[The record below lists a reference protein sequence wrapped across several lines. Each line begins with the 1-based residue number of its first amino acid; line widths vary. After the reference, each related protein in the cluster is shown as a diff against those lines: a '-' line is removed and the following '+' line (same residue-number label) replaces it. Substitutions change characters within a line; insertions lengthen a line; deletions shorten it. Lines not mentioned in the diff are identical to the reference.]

1 MQNFIYHNPTKLIF
15 GKGEI
20 AKLGEYI
27 DKRVKVMLLF
37 GGGSVKQNG
46 VYDQVKK
53 ALKDHNTIEFW
64 GIEPNPKI
72 ETLRKAISQAKAE
85 KIDLFL
91 AVGGGSVL
99 DGTKLVAAG
108 VKYDGD
114 PWEIALKGYAD
125 RSADYAS
132 VMTLS
137 ATGSEMNAGAV
148 ISRGETNEKFAFF
161 SSKYPLFS
169 ILDPQTTYSI
179 PIDQLANGL
188 SDIFVH
194 VLEQYMTATGQSRV
208 MDRWAEGIMQT
219 IAEIAPTV
227 LDNPNDYETRSDYM
241 ICAALAL
248 NGMIAMGVTQDWST
262 HMIGHELTALT
273 GIAHGATLAVIY
285 PATLSVLKD
294 RKKDKI
300 LQYADRVWRISGG
313 NENMIVQKAI
323 SATES
328 FFRSLGLKTRLFEYG
343 VGEEIIGEIVERF
356 AKRKTIL
363 GENGDIDAA
372 VVKKILLECK

>member
-1 MQNFIYHNPTKLIF
+1 MQNFVYHNPTRLVF

-20 AKLGEYI
+20 AKLGALIEKDRKI
-27 DKRVKVMLLF
+27 MLIF

-46 VYDQVKK
+46 VYEQVKA
-53 ALKDHNTIEFW
+53 ALKDRDAIEFW
-64 GIEPNPKI
+64 GVEPNPKI
-72 ETLRKAISQAKAE
+72 ETLRKAIALAKE
-85 KIDLFL
+85 QKIDLFL

-99 DGTKLVAAG
+99 DGTKLIAAG
-108 VKYDGD
+108 AVYEGD
-114 PWEIALKGYAD
+114 AWEIVLKGYAD

-148 ISRGETNEKFAFF
+148 ISRGETDEKFAFF
-161 SSKYPLFS
+161 SVKYPVFS

-179 PIDQLANGL
+179 PSDQLANGL

-194 VLEQYMTATGQSRV
+194 VLEQYMTSMGQSRL

-219 IAEIAPTV
+219 IAEIAPKV
-227 LDNPNDYETRSDYM
+227 LDNANDYKTRSDYM
-241 ICAALAL
+241 LSATLAL
-248 NGMIAMGVTQDWST
+248 NGMIAMGVTQDWTT

-273 GIAHGATLAVIY
+273 DIAHGATLAVIY
-285 PATLSVLKD
+285 PATLSVL
-294 RKKDKI
+294 RESKKDKI
-300 LQYADRVWRISGG
+300 LQYADRVWRINGESQ
-313 NENMIVQKAI
+313 NEIICKAI
-323 SATES
+323 AATES

-343 VGEEIIGEIVERF
+343 VGEGIIDKIVNRF
-356 AKRKTIL
+356 EERKTIL

-372 VVKKILLECK
+372 VVKKILLACK